1 MQYLKV
7 TIILSAIKSIHRT
20 TKFSLGKIYKVD
32 HNEELFNNILLDML
46 ITAIYFLTDIR

>member
-7 TIILSAIKSIHRT
+7 TIIRT
-20 TKFSLGKIYKVD
+20 TKFSLGKIYKID

-46 ITAIYFLTDIR
+46 ILAIYYLTDIR